1 MILDDFKLDGKVAI
15 VTGGGRG
22 IGATIAEA
30 FAEIGASVV
39 CAARKRSQVEGVAA
53 QIRAQGHDAF
63 AVDCDITTSEGVARL
78 LSETLPR
85 YGKVDVLVN
94 NAGGGGQVGG
104 HGPTAAITE
113 EQMITAF
120 RLNFLAAVNISRA
133 AIPHM
138 KELPGTI
145 VNISSGFA
153 RVANIGS
160 LLYGCAKAA
169 PEQATR
175 MMAMEFAPGVRINA
189 IRVGAVQ
196 SENFKAKVPPAM
208 GEKLAAWTPLGRLG
222 VTKDIALAAIYLASA
237 ASGYVTGKILDV
249 DGGVIV
255 ERSAMEIIARSERF
269 QRAANA
275 AAETGK

>member
-1 MILDDFKLDGKVAI
+1 MILDDFRLNGKVAI

-30 FAEIGASVV
+30 FGEIGASVV
-39 CAARKRSQVEGVAA
+39 CAARTRSQVDDVAGR
-53 QIRAQGHDAF
+53 IRAQGQEAF
-63 AVDCDITTSEGVARL
+63 AVDCDITSSEGVARL
-78 LSETLPR
+78 IGETVAR
-85 YGKVDVLVN
+85 YGKIDVLIN
-94 NAGGGGQVGG
+94 NAGGGGLAGG

-113 EQMITAF
+113 EQMISAF
-120 RLNFLAAVNISRA
+120 RLNFLAAVSVSRA

-138 KELPGTI
+138 KEAPGTI

-169 PEQATR
+169 LEQATR

-196 SENFKAKVPPAM
+196 SENMKANLLAVYPGI
-208 GEKLAAWTPLGRLG
+208 GEKLAAWTPVGRLG
-222 VTKDIALAAIYLASA
+222 VTRDIALATIYLASP

-249 DGGVIV
+249 EGGMVV
-255 ERSAMEIIARSERF
+255 ERSVMEIIARSERL
-269 QRAANA
+269 QRAVMPTA
-275 AAETGK
+275 